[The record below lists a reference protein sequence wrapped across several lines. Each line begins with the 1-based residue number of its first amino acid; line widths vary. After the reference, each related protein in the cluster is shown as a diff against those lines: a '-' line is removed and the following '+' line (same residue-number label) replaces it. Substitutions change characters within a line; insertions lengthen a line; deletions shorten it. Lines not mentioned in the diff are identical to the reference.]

1 MFRLASVLLTIIRLG
16 VSAQTDTAMQ
26 ISNLKSPLGSA
37 ASLVEETSNLR
48 SALSLRSSKKPQ
60 ISNLKS

>member
-37 ASLVEETSNLR
+37 ASLVEE
-48 SALSLRSSKKPQ
+48 
-60 ISNLKS
+60 ISNLKSQTSNLKS

>member
-37 ASLVEETSNLR
+37 ASLVEETSNLKSPLV
-48 SALSLRSSKKPQ
+48 SAASLVEET
-60 ISNLKS
+60 SNLKS